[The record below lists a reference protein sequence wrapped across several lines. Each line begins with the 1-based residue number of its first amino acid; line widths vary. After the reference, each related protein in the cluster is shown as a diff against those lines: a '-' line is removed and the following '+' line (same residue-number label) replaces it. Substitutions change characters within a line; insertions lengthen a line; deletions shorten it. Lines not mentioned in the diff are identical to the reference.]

1 MLAILDQPVPKRT
14 AQFRRIAEALDM
26 TVEELMAFSM
36 LPRDRLAEIREL
48 AERLGAIAVQDDEP
62 QIPPARSA
70 GLQTVDVQRT

>member
-1 MLAILDQPVPKRT
+1 MLATLDESVPKRRDQ
-14 AQFRRIAEALDM
+14 ARRVAEALDR

-48 AERLGAIAVQDDEP
+48 AERLGAIPAQDDEP

-70 GLQTVDVQRT
+70 GLQTMDIYRT

>member
-1 MLAILDQPVPKRT
+1 
-14 AQFRRIAEALDM
+14 M

-70 GLQTVDVQRT
+70 GLQTMDVHRL